1 MTHAVVRPLALLALL
16 IATAPAEPT
25 FAEPRKVA
33 TTDGVEFSETLT
45 LPEFHAVPWIRERV
59 KPAGVKPE
67 TWSIDGELWKSVIAA
82 QAGAKQE
89 PVDFHLWLPP
99 EVETVRGIVAITG
112 HGSGQGLYKHRE
124 LRKIA
129 RELRLAL
136 FMFNGNPMQ
145 RGFYPTSLLYDR
157 LKAFGAKSGHPELEH
172 APLFLY
178 GHSNGTGFSAIF
190 TAMESPRVWGW
201 ISMRPGT
208 TQQVFQPG
216 AAEVPG
222 LVMFGEDDPFF
233 AKPSQREN
241 MAVVERMRKEHDA
254 RWHYA
259 VEPGTGHGPGEKSW
273 TLVFSFLRHSFAA
286 RVPTDADPRKGPIA
300 LRPLA
305 VEAGYLGQNWDA
317 AKGGYQKLAIAPYTK
332 AAGEAASA
340 SWLLNAA
347 YAADWQQFQREG
359 SVSAAR

>member
-1 MTHAVVRPLALLALL
+1 MIRTAARPLALIAFL
-16 IATAPAEPT
+16 IAAAPALPT
-25 FAEPRKVA
+25 RAEPQKEA
-33 TTDGVEFSETLT
+33 TTDGIEFSETLT
-45 LPEFHAVPWIRERV
+45 LPEYHSVPWIRERV
-59 KPAGVKPE
+59 KPGGVKPE
-67 TWSIDGELWKSVIAA
+67 VWSIDGELWKSVVAT
-82 QAGAKQE
+82 QANAKQE

-99 EVETVRGIVAITG
+99 NIKSVRGVVAITG

-129 RELRLAL
+129 GELRLAL

-157 LKAFGAKSGHPELEH
+157 LKAFSAASGHPEFEH

-233 AKPSQREN
+233 AKPSQRDN
-241 MAVVERMRKEHDA
+241 MAVVQRMRKEHDA

-259 VEPGTGHGPGEKSW
+259 MEPGTGHGPGEKSW

-286 RVPTDADPRKGPIA
+286 RVPSDADPRQGPIT

-305 VEAGYLGQNWDA
+305 IESGYLGQNWDA
-317 AKGGYQKLAIAPYTK
+317 AKGGHQQLPIAAY
-332 AAGEAASA
+332 AEFAGDKSTA
-340 SWLLNAA
+340 SWLLNKA
-347 YAADWQQFQREG
+347 YADDWQEFQHVG
-359 SVSAAR
+359 SVSSAR

>member
-1 MTHAVVRPLALLALL
+1 MIRTAVRSLVWLALL
-16 IATAPAEPT
+16 IPAAWTDPTLAEPQKE
-25 FAEPRKVA
+25 AA
-33 TTDGVEFSETLT
+33 TDGDEFSETLT
-45 LPEFHAVPWIRERV
+45 LPEFHAIPWIRERV
-59 KPAGVKPE
+59 KPGGVKPE
-67 TWSIDGELWKSVIAA
+67 TWTIDGDLWKSVTAT
-82 QAGAKQE
+82 QTGAKQE

-99 EVETVRGIVAITG
+99 DVETVRGIVAITG
-112 HGSGQGLYKHRE
+112 HGSGQALYKHRE
-124 LRKIA
+124 LRKSA

-145 RGFYPTSLLYDR
+145 RGFYPTSLLFDR
-157 LKAFGAKSGHPELEH
+157 LRAFGRASGHAELEH
-172 APLFLY
+172 APPFLY

-190 TAMESPRVWGW
+190 TAMESSRVWGW

-222 LVMFGEDDPFF
+222 LIMFGENDPFF

-241 MAVVERMRKEHDA
+241 MAVVERMRKEHAA

-259 VEPGTGHGPGEKSW
+259 LEPGTGHGPGEKSW

-286 RVPTDADPRKGPIA
+286 RVPANADPRKGPIT

-305 VEAGYLGQNWDA
+305 VESGFLGQNWDSA
-317 AKGGYQKLAIAPYTK
+317 RGGYQSLSVSPFAEFSGDKNA
-332 AAGEAASA
+332 A
-340 SWLLNAA
+340 SWLLYKE
-347 YAADWQQFQREG
+347 YAADWQKFQHEG
-359 SVSAAR
+359 SVSVAP

>member
-1 MTHAVVRPLALLALL
+1 MTCTAVRTFVLLILLAAAGRSRPSL
-16 IATAPAEPT
+16 AEPQRET
-25 FAEPRKVA
+25 AA
-33 TTDGVEFSETLT
+33 DGAEFSETLS
-45 LPEFHAVPWIRERV
+45 LPEFHAVPWIREQV
-59 KPAGVKPE
+59 KPNGMKPDVWGV
-67 TWSIDGELWKSVIAA
+67 DGALWKSVTATRTD
-82 QAGAKQE
+82 AKQE

-99 EVETVRGIVAITG
+99 DAATVRGIVAMTG
-112 HGSGQGLYKHRE
+112 HGSGQSLYKHRE

-145 RGFYPTSLLYDR
+145 RGFYPTSLLFDR

-190 TAMESPRVWGW
+190 TAMESARVWGW

-241 MAVVERMRKEHDA
+241 MAVVERMRKEHAA

-286 RVPTDADPRKGPIA
+286 RVPADADPRNGPIA
-300 LRPLA
+300 LRPIA
-305 VEAGYLGQNWDA
+305 VDAGFLGQNWDA
-317 AKGGYQKLAIAPYTK
+317 AKGGYQQLAIAPYAK
-332 AAGEAASA
+332 AAGEPASA